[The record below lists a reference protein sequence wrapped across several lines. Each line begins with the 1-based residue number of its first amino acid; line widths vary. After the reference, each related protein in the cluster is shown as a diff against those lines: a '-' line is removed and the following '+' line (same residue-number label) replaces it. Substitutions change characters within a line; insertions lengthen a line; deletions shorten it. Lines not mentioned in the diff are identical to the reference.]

1 MNKIDELSL
10 AHLGVEDGLYLVL
23 LFSIDNERGKRSW
36 GSTRDGIRTI
46 LLQKADME
54 DRMDLHGLG
63 QVEAVRSST
72 DLLEDLERAD
82 SLVVKLTGRTVG
94 AEIAGIEPDLVANLE
109 VGLGHGLGIKVAGVA
124 IDG

>member
-72 DLLEDLERAD
+72 DCDKIRFSSVQSTDETKERDCIRAHQEQ
-82 SLVVKLTGRTVG
+82 SIVPFLVRVF
-94 AEIAGIEPDLVANLE
+94 
-109 VGLGHGLGIKVAGVA
+109 
-124 IDG
+124 